1 MFIEPGWQHSVI
13 ALLTAI
19 NAIAGA
25 PNNMVPLSPLSAHD
39 IVEIGEALRN
49 GSYQP
54 DRWFGPQGA
63 RPLAPTI
70 SNLVPSIEPKASY
83 VVIVASNA
91 LSGLEMISK
100 RSGGILYEDP
110 FYALLASFNLGRY
123 GAPWAEVLVANRATA
138 WMQRPAIVDE
148 LARGLYRPER
158 YFHLAGPIM
167 VGPGEQYLSTHGA
180 AGSELLHLQGN
191 GRADASL
198 DGTDGQLYLIY
209 KYKLQAAPLK
219 VP

>member
-1 MFIEPGWQHSVI
+1 MFIETGWQYSVI
-13 ALLTAI
+13 ALLTVI

-25 PNNMVPLSPLSAHD
+25 PNNTVPLSPLSAHD

-63 RPLAPTI
+63 RAPASALATLAP
-70 SNLVPSIEPKASY
+70 SIDPDATY
-83 VVIVASNA
+83 DVIVASNA
-91 LSGLEMISK
+91 LSGLEMVSR

-123 GAPWAEVLVANRATA
+123 GKPWAEVLVADRATA
-138 WMQRPAIVDE
+138 WRQRPAIVDE
-148 LARGLYRPER
+148 LVRGLYRPER

-167 VGPGEQYLSTHGA
+167 VGPGAQYLSTHGA
-180 AGSELLHLQGN
+180 PGRELLHLHGI

-198 DGTDGQLYLIY
+198 DGADGQLYLTY
-209 KYKLQAAPLK
+209 KYKLQAAPPK